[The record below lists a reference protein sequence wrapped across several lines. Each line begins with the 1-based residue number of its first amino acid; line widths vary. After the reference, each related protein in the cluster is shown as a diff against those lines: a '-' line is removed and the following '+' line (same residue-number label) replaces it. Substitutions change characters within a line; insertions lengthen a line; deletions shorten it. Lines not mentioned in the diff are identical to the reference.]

1 MAANHCGSRRAARAE
16 AGRGD
21 GVAGE
26 GAEVDAVHTY
36 SSEGY
41 RVLGTRIPA
50 RARVRGPVAGGGGG
64 GGGAGGEASPKL
76 ALEGDVVEGADDT
89 AVPEA
94 VLEGD
99 AGGVGDEAAAPEAG
113 LEGTTCEPEAVLVGV
128 TGGVTAVVEVACG
141 AAAEPGTSTK
151 VGPRRRGLSVA
162 GGEVLTCSCAKGKQ
176 CSSKYTCWDVMTR

>member
-1 MAANHCGSRRAARAE
+1 MAANHCGSRRAAQAE

-21 GVAGE
+21 GRTGE
-26 GAEVDAVHTY
+26 GAEVDAVQTY

-50 RARVRGPVAGGGGG
+50 RARVRGPIAGAGGG
-64 GGGAGGEASPKL
+64 GGGAGGEASPEL
-76 ALEGDVVEGADDT
+76 ELEGDAVEDAAVPEDDT

-99 AGGVGDEAAAPEAG
+99 AGGVWGEAVAPEAG
-113 LEGTTCEPEAVLVGV
+113 LEGTVCEPEAGLEGV
-128 TGGVTAVVEVACG
+128 TGGVAAVVEG
-141 AAAEPGTSTK
+141 ARGGATAGTSTK

-162 GGEVLTCSCAKGKQ
+162 GREVRTCSCAKGKQ
-176 CSSKYTCWDVMTR
+176 CSSK

>member
-26 GAEVDAVHTY
+26 GAEDAVQTY

-50 RARVRGPVAGGGGG
+50 RARVRGAVAGGGGG
-64 GGGAGGEASPKL
+64 GGGAGGEASPEL
-76 ALEGDVVEGADDT
+76 GLEGDAVEGADDT

-99 AGGVGDEAAAPEAG
+99 AGGVGA
-113 LEGTTCEPEAVLVGV
+113 
-128 TGGVTAVVEVACG
+128 
-141 AAAEPGTSTK
+141 SRRR
-151 VGPRRRGLSVA
+151 PRRGSRAPRVSPR
-162 GGEVLTCSCAKGKQ
+162 Q
-176 CSSKYTCWDVMTR
+176 CSRASREASQLEERERAGALPSQGPPPR